1 MWALGAGSRSMKN
14 GIIVLTCLIPLLFFI
29 AYGIYKESD
38 CMSEQEAEI
47 IFNSALDKESVSKK
61 SEAYN
66 LYKRID
72 AYACENYELR
82 AKAFEKA
89 VSLKKKVG
97 PSIEST

>member
-1 MWALGAGSRSMKN
+1 MKN
-14 GIIVLTCLIPLLFFI
+14 GIIVLTCLIPLLLLI
-29 AYGIYKESD
+29 AYGIYKKND

-47 IFNSALDKESVSKK
+47 TFNSALDKESVGKN

-66 LYKRID
+66 LYKQID
-72 AYACENYELR
+72 AYTCENYELR

-97 PSIEST
+97 P